1 MVSWMSYS
9 IARIAA
15 VALAV
20 AIFVAVAADAAQ
32 AKYASIVIDVETG
45 EVLYSRNADTR
56 NYPASL
62 TKMMTLYLTF
72 EALESGSLR
81 LDQPLKVSRR
91 AAGQA
96 PSKLGLA
103 AGSTISV
110 EDAILALVTKSANDI
125 ATVLAEALGG
135 TEWEFAVM
143 MTEKARALGMA
154 NTSFKNA
161 SGLPNRKQLSSARD
175 MGNLAIALMQKF
187 PSYYHYFSV
196 TEFRF
201 NGKTY
206 KNHNN
211 LLANYPGT
219 DGLKTGYIA
228 ASGFNV
234 AVSVTREGHRL
245 IGVVFGGKTA
255 KSRDTH
261 MAELLD
267 KSFARLDERRLYAE
281 GDDVEVQLVV
291 ASMTT
296 GDPWGIQ
303 IGAYSTVAAATRALD
318 LAERHLNASL
328 AGAAAALMPIEA
340 NGKTLI
346 RARYLGMNEDT
357 AEAACDRLSGSDL
370 PCAVIRVPDSE
381 RAETTRS

>member
-9 IARIAA
+9 FVRIA
-15 VALAV
+15 ALAV
-20 AIFVAVAADAAQ
+20 AVAVFVTVAAEAAQ
-32 AKYASIVIDVETG
+32 AKYASIVVDVESG

-72 EALESGSLR
+72 EALDTGSLR
-81 LDQPLKVSRR
+81 LDEALKVSRR

-103 AGSTISV
+103 AGSSISV
-110 EDAILALVTKSANDI
+110 ENAILALVTKSANDV

-135 TEWEFAVM
+135 TEWEFAGL
-143 MTEKARALGMA
+143 MTKKARTLGMA
-154 NTSFKNA
+154 NTTFQNA

-175 MGNLAIALMQKF
+175 MGNLAIALIQHF
-187 PSYYHYFSV
+187 PNYYHYFSV

-211 LLANYPGT
+211 LLANYPET

-245 IGVVFGGKTA
+245 IGVAFGGKSA
-255 KSRDTH
+255 KSRDEH
-261 MAELLD
+261 MATLLD

-281 GDDVEVQLVV
+281 SDGVEVKLV
-291 ASMTT
+291 AANMPT

-303 IGAYSTVAAATRALD
+303 IGAYGTVAAAIRALD
-318 LAERHLNASL
+318 LAERHLSTSL
-328 AGAAAALMPIEA
+328 TGAAAALMPIEA
-340 NGKTLI
+340 GGKTLI
-346 RARYLGMNEDT
+346 RARYLGLDEH
-357 AEAACDRLSGSDL
+357 AAKAACDRLSGSEL
-370 PCAVIRVPDSE
+370 PCAVIRVPDNE
-381 RAETTRS
+381 RAETTRY

>member
-1 MVSWMSYS
+1 MVSWISRALVKS
-9 IARIAA
+9 SA
-15 VALAV
+15 VAVAV
-20 AIFVAVAADAAQ
+20 AVFITVAADAAQ
-32 AKYASIVIDVETG
+32 AKYASIVIDFETG

-72 EALESGSLR
+72 EAIESGSLR
-81 LDQPLKVSRR
+81 LDQALKVSRR

-135 TEWEFAVM
+135 TEWEFAVIM
-143 MTEKARALGMA
+143 SRKARALGMA
-154 NTSFKNA
+154 NTTFQNA

-175 MGNLAIALMQKF
+175 MGNLAIALMQRF

-196 TEFRF
+196 TEFRL

-211 LLANYPGT
+211 LLEHYPGT

-245 IGVVFGGKTA
+245 IGVVLGGKTA
-255 KSRDTH
+255 KSRDAH

-267 KSFARLDERRLYAE
+267 KSFTRLDERRLYAE
-281 GDDVEVQLVV
+281 GGDVEVQLVA
-291 ASMTT
+291 ASLSAS
-296 GDPWGIQ
+296 DPWGIQ
-303 IGAYSTVAAATRALD
+303 IGAYSTVAAATRALE
-318 LAERHLNASL
+318 LAERYLKGSL
-328 AGAAAALMPIEA
+328 VGAASVLMPIEA

-346 RARYLGMNEDT
+346 RARYLGMNEYA

-370 PCAVIRVPDSE
+370 PCAVFRVPDSE

>member
-1 MVSWMSYS
+1 MVSWMSRS
-9 IARIAA
+9 FVRIAA
-15 VALAV
+15 LALAAAV
-20 AIFVAVAADAAQ
+20 FVAVTADGAQ

-72 EALESGSLR
+72 EALDSGTLR
-81 LDQPLKVSRR
+81 LDQALKVSRR

-154 NTSFKNA
+154 NTTFKNA

-175 MGNLAIALMQKF
+175 MGNLAIALMQDF
-187 PSYYHYFSV
+187 PNYYHYFSV

-234 AVSVTREGHRL
+234 AVSVNREGHRL

-255 KSRDTH
+255 KSRDAH

-267 KSFARLDERRLYAE
+267 KSFARLEDRSLYAE
-281 GDDVEVQLVV
+281 GGGEIKLVS
-291 ASMTT
+291 ASLPSS
-296 GDPWGIQ
+296 DPWGIQ

-346 RARYLGMNEDT
+346 RARYLGLDENAAAT
-357 AEAACDRLSGSDL
+357 ACARLSGSDL
-370 PCAVIRVPDSE
+370 PCAVIHVPDSE
-381 RAETTRS
+381 RAETTRY

>member
-1 MVSWMSYS
+1 M
-9 IARIAA
+9 
-15 VALAV
+15 
-20 AIFVAVAADAAQ
+20 
-32 AKYASIVIDVETG
+32 
-45 EVLYSRNADTR
+45 LYSRNADTR

-72 EALESGSLR
+72 DALESGSLR
-81 LDQPLKVSRR
+81 LDEALKVSRR

-103 AGSTISV
+103 VGSSISV
-110 EDAILALVTKSANDI
+110 ENAILALVTKSANDV

-135 TEWEFAVM
+135 TEWEFAGI
-143 MTEKARALGMA
+143 MTKKARALGMA
-154 NTSFKNA
+154 NTTFQNA

-175 MGNLAIALMQKF
+175 MGNLAIALMQHF
-187 PSYYHYFSV
+187 PKYYHYFSV

-206 KNHNN
+206 QNHNN
-211 LLANYPGT
+211 LLADYPGT

-245 IGVVFGGKTA
+245 IGVVFGGKSA
-255 KSRDTH
+255 KSRDDH
-261 MAELLD
+261 MAVLLD

-281 GDDVEVQLVV
+281 SDGVELKLIT
-291 ASMTT
+291 ASMPT

-303 IGAYSTVAAATRALD
+303 IGAYGTVAAATRALNM
-318 LAERHLNASL
+318 AERHLSTSL
-328 AGAAAALMPIEA
+328 TGAAAALMPIEA
-340 NGKTLI
+340 DGKTLI
-346 RARYLGMNEDT
+346 RARYLGLDERAAKT
-357 AEAACDRLSGSDL
+357 ACDRLSGSEL
-370 PCAVIRVPDSE
+370 PCAVIRVPDNE
-381 RAETTRS
+381 RTDTTRS